1 VYIYL
6 LLEMREIH
14 ERDAK
19 AGRATPLLRVAF
31 GA

>member
-1 VYIYL
+1 
-6 LLEMREIH
+6 LLEIREIR

-19 AGRATPLLRVAF
+19 AGRATPRLRVAF